1 MPTGLDLMNIWKDG
15 LTNKDSSKLGDIITE
30 DWEWGNLIRGG
41 TRDKQATLDWTDSGG
56 NPTIID
62 NIEILYENDEVAV
75 GTHGVAR
82 GTVMFFARKRGD
94 RFSCLSFIRERN
106 EG

>member
-1 MPTGLDLMNIWKDG
+1 MPTALDLMNIWKDG
-15 LTNKDSSKLGDIITE
+15 LANMDSSKLSEIIAE

-41 TRDKQATLDWTDSGG
+41 TRDRQATIDWTNAGG

-75 GTHGVAR
+75 GWHGVAR
-82 GTVMFFARKRGD
+82 GTAMFFARKRGGK
-94 RFSCLSFIRERN
+94 FSSLSFIRERA
-106 EG
+106 ED